1 MATPQYRSRN
11 HPKVPDLFARLRAQ
25 DCEPKTV
32 GMIEDWL
39 AGTAF
44 TTVALPPEPTPPLSE
59 AQKSVPR
66 PHRSSPVLPLY
77 THNLRPKLS
86 CLLPL
91 QPTHGNRAPLPPP
104 PNRKRKIP
112 PNEIPRQSTRLK
124 KVIPPDLVGNGLPA
138 KEKQSGPSARGRKM
152 QKPSKDSGAEEVKQR
167 KASTIPTSSGDE
179 ASAEETGGGRAPTV
193 QRGILVGAAASYTL
207 SRSSGRSPS
216 KKSSSPTKGSRTL
229 SKRER
234 MQFLTPRILFT
245 TLKATKDKGHVTA
258 RLQTLWLNYINWN
271 NKAIVPTELKVGNR
285 ETKRMAFLTH
295 VIYRKL

>member
-39 AGTAF
+39 GGTAF
-44 TTVALPPEPTPPLSE
+44 TTVAPPPKPTPPLSE

-66 PHRSSPVLPLY
+66 PHRSFPVLPLY
-77 THNLRPKLS
+77 THNLRPKPS

-91 QPTHGNRAPLPPP
+91 QPTYGNRAPLPPR
-104 PNRKRKIP
+104 PNRKRKMP
-112 PNEIPRQSTRLK
+112 PSEIPCHSARLK
-124 KVIPPDLVGNGLPA
+124 KVTPPDLVGNGLPA
-138 KEKQSGPSARGRKM
+138 KEKQSGSSARGRKM
-152 QKPSKDSGAEEVKQR
+152 QKPSKNSGAEEVKQR
-167 KASTIPTSSGDE
+167 ISSTIPTSSGDE

-193 QRGILVGAAASYTL
+193 QQEILVGAAASYIP

-229 SKRER
+229 TRGSGCS
-234 MQFLTPRILFT
+234 FLPLVSYSQ
-245 TLKATKDKGHVTA
+245 L
-258 RLQTLWLNYINWN
+258 
-271 NKAIVPTELKVGNR
+271 
-285 ETKRMAFLTH
+285 
-295 VIYRKL
+295 

>member
-39 AGTAF
+39 GGTAF
-44 TTVALPPEPTPPLSE
+44 TTVAPPPEPTPPLSE

-66 PHRSSPVLPLY
+66 PYRSSSRIHSSTSKPPC
-77 THNLRPKLS
+77 H
-86 CLLPL
+86 LPL
-91 QPTHGNRAPLPPP
+91 QPTHGNRAPLSPR
-104 PNRKRKIP
+104 PNRKRKMP
-112 PNEIPRQSTRLK
+112 PNELPRQSARLK
-124 KVIPPDLVGNGLPA
+124 KVTPSDLVGDGLPA

-152 QKPSKDSGAEEVKQR
+152 QKPSRDSGAEGVKQG
-167 KASTIPTSSGDE
+167 KAITISTRSGDE
-179 ASAEETGGGRAPTV
+179 ASAEETSGDRAPTG
-193 QRGILVGAAASYTL
+193 QQGILVGAAASYTL

-234 MQFLTPRILFT
+234 MQFLTPRIIFT

-258 RLQTLWLNYINWN
+258 RLQTLWLDYINWD
-271 NKAIVPTELKVGNR
+271 NKAIVPTELKVGNC
-285 ETKRMAFLTH
+285 ETKRMA
-295 VIYRKL
+295 